1 MDALF
6 GHLQAKTDYLDA
18 QAQAQLA
25 DAYALAE
32 HAHRSMT
39 RKSGEPY
46 ISHPVAVT
54 ELLAEMHLD
63 ADALI
68 AGLLHDTVEDTDVT
82 FEEIETRFG
91 ASVRRI
97 VEGETKIS
105 KLKVASDKGYED
117 EQAENLRQMLL
128 AMVSDVRIILVKLAD
143 RLHNMRTLKYMPP
156 HKQKRIARETLE
168 IFAPL
173 AHRLGINHIK
183 SELEELAFYY
193 LEPDTY
199 TSLQRQVRMRRA
211 EREAYVGRSIELLE
225 ERLTQEGL
233 SFEVSGRIKGLY
245 SVHRKMLRDGKNL
258 DQIFDLMA
266 IRAIIIPRNGP
277 SKNDLGMSVE
287 DQEKAVC
294 YRALGIIHSIWTPIP
309 GRFKDYVAVPKH
321 NGYQSLH
328 TTVIGL
334 QGQPIEVQI
343 RTQRMHEV
351 AEYGVAAHWAYK
363 QGLSDVQEVEKRL
376 EWMKQLLDV
385 DNAEDSA
392 GAFIDTVKSDFLSE
406 RVLVFTP
413 AGDVMNLPLGSTPI
427 DFAYQVHT
435 QVGHRC
441 IGARVNGEIVPLN
454 YTLKTG
460 DRVEILTNRS
470 AQYGPSSDWINIAV
484 TRSAKQKIRQHFR
497 QQERQ
502 DVLGLGKRTLERAL
516 RRKHLSVGQNMAKG
530 KLETAAKTLLNA
542 DSSDELLL
550 ALSAKRI
557 STKQIIAALAPE
569 TVQKVADTK
578 APPVKPKR
586 GTGGIY
592 IDGLDAPAK
601 LAQCCSP
608 VRGDDVVGYITR
620 GRGVSVHRCNC
631 PNIKHLLR
639 TEGERLVNATWDAPS
654 GEVYPVDFEIVGV
667 DRPGLLMDVLDVIA
681 NMNKSASR
689 VSADVQSS
697 ANARIH
703 FRVDVRDQ
711 GEINFIK
718 DNVSRITDVKRIYRT
733 KPGLKA

>member
-1 MDALF
+1 M
-6 GHLQAKTDYLDA
+6 
-18 QAQAQLA
+18 
-25 DAYALAE
+25 
-32 HAHRSMT
+32 
-39 RKSGEPY
+39 
-46 ISHPVAVT
+46 
-54 ELLAEMHLD
+54 
-63 ADALI
+63 
-68 AGLLHDTVEDTDVT
+68 
-82 FEEIETRFG
+82 
-91 ASVRRI
+91 
-97 VEGETKIS
+97 
-105 KLKVASDKGYED
+105 
-117 EQAENLRQMLL
+117 
-128 AMVSDVRIILVKLAD
+128 
-143 RLHNMRTLKYMPP
+143 
-156 HKQKRIARETLE
+156 
-168 IFAPL
+168 
-173 AHRLGINHIK
+173 
-183 SELEELAFYY
+183 
-193 LEPDTY
+193 
-199 TSLQRQVRMRRA
+199 
-211 EREAYVGRSIELLE
+211 
-225 ERLTQEGL
+225 
-233 SFEVSGRIKGLY
+233 
-245 SVHRKMLRDGKNL
+245 
-258 DQIFDLMA
+258 
-266 IRAIIIPRNGP
+266 
-277 SKNDLGMSVE
+277 
-287 DQEKAVC
+287 
-294 YRALGIIHSIWTPIP
+294 
-309 GRFKDYVAVPKH
+309 
-321 NGYQSLH
+321 H

-385 DNAEDSA
+385 DNTEESA

-470 AQYGPSSDWINIAV
+470 AQYGPSSDWLNIAV
-484 TRSAKQKIRQHFR
+484 TRSAKQKIRQYSR

-502 DVLGLGKRTLERAL
+502 DVLDASRRTLERAL
-516 RRKHLSVGQNMAKG
+516 RRRHLAVGQHMAKG
-530 KLETAAKTLLNA
+530 KLEAAAKTLLRA

-550 ALSAKRI
+550 ALSAKRV
-557 STKQIIAALAPE
+557 STKQIIEVLAPE
-569 TVQKVADTK
+569 TIKKVADTK
-578 APPVKPKR
+578 APPATPKR

-639 TEGERLVNATWDAPS
+639 TEGERLVGVTWDAPS

-667 DRPGLLMDVLDVIA
+667 DRPGLLMDILDVIA

-718 DNVSRITDVKRIYRT
+718 DNVSRISDVKRIYRT